1 MHVFITIIC
10 VQLLNGGLEAL
21 LKLSLRA
28 RLVVPMARA
37 VVAIEIAART
47 PKLSARGWNMAAT
60 SILVAPELLARKP
73 AADVKPWSKRAGSV
87 SCLFW

>member
-1 MHVFITIIC
+1 
-10 VQLLNGGLEAL
+10 
-21 LKLSLRA
+21 
-28 RLVVPMARA
+28 MARA

-60 SILVAPELLARKP
+60 SILVAPELLARNP

-87 SCLFW
+87 SCLYFGHTAAVSVGGIHDVVAVCVLYL